1 MEMKKLLSIVNDG
14 STQKQLDEFDINLR
28 QPYGPEFNK
37 GFGADISGS
46 PEVQEIIKKM
56 QPADWVETNKFVKE
70 FPNKEAYAK
79 VSSGDYLSVW
89 MGRRHQDMYNFV
101 QRYNRDNNNLSIAQW
116 LEKAKNK
123 ISSAVTGKPEQP
135 VSYRAA
141 RYDKEAGADTHKDE
155 KAFPT
160 NEMSISQYMKAV
172 NNEVLQ
178 TIKEEQ
184 AQKKVEVKRVVD
196 KVLSKMNEGKTQ
208 KQEAPKPRNFVA
220 KNQQTSGA
228 GAHKDKKKAAKQGDV
243 KHKGKE
249 MELAEM
255 HRRDAYQRDYD
266 SSVSGFGRRNR
277 EDDWDEGNTEPPNNF
292 AITINGKKWKVFQGN
307 GYYADDQREMAQYRK
322 LQDMCRRKTE
332 QTGKKWEVYRTGE
345 SPTNENTQLN
355 EKAVSK
361 AQQRFMGMVHA
372 AQKGD
377 KAASPEVAKVAKGMG
392 KKDAKD
398 FAATKHKGLPEK
410 KKKDVKE
417 GLKDPKDNPCWKGYK
432 PVGTKKKAGKT
443 VPNCVPK
450 ESIEVGSP
458 VKVYSNVLK
467 KTVFGKVVELKENR
481 AYVQYNNTKI
491 VMGHPLNEV
500 AAAAAAPVAAAAGK
514 SFLKRALPGVGLA
527 FSGYDAWDRF
537 KKGDYTGAALSAGA
551 GLTSLVPVVGTAA
564 SMGLTGAQLARDYK
578 MKTGAFAPGE
588 EEQPAQAA
596 AATAPK
602 ATAPGQAATPATSK
616 DKNLS
621 KGKAVATGAQA
632 GAATP
637 PKISDPVGL
646 QKALMAA
653 GANLGPTG
661 ADGKIGKFTSAAMAD
676 PKYASIVKQFS
687 QPSQAA
693 TPAPSQGSRTAAAV
707 RTVAPAAASVAG
719 QMLK

>member
-1 MEMKKLLSIVNDG
+1 MEMKKLLSIVNNDG
-14 STQKQLDEFDINLR
+14 VQKQVIN
-28 QPYGPEFNK
+28 E
-37 GFGADISGS
+37 S
-46 PEVQEIIKKM
+46 VV
-56 QPADWVETNKFVKE
+56 QPATK
-70 FPNKEAYAK
+70 KEA
-79 VSSGDYLSVW
+79 SVD
-89 MGRRHQDMYNFV
+89 R
-101 QRYNRDNNNLSIAQW
+101 
-116 LEKAKNK
+116 
-123 ISSAVTGKPEQP
+123 
-135 VSYRAA
+135 
-141 RYDKEAGADTHKDE
+141 
-155 KAFPT
+155 
-160 NEMSISQYMKAV
+160 YMKAV
-172 NNEVLQ
+172 NNEILH

-184 AQKKVEVKRVVD
+184 AQKKLEVKRIVD
-196 KVLSKMNEGKTQ
+196 KVLSKMNESKTQ
-208 KQEAPKPRNFVA
+208 KDAPKPRNFVA

-249 MELAEM
+249 MDLAEM

-307 GYYADDQREMAQYRK
+307 GYYADDQKEMAQYRR

-372 AQKGD
+372 AQKGK

-410 KKKDVKE
+410 KNKSVTEYGDTAKGQKMLTKVQKRAVDRVTSKKADTDPKYAKKNQDTADRAWERMSDKDVAE

-432 PVGTKKKAGKT
+432 PVGTKKKNGKT

-467 KTVFGKVVELKENR
+467 KTVFGKVVNLKENR

-500 AAAAAAPVAAAAGK
+500 AATAAAPVAAAAGK

-551 GLTSLVPVVGTAA
+551 GLTGLVPVVGTAA

-588 EEQPAQAA
+588 EQPAQTAA
-596 AATAPK
+596 PAAGSAPK
-602 ATAPGQAATPATSK
+602 ATAPGQAATPATSKDQPKPGTTAQADTAK

-637 PKISDPVGL
+637 SKVSDPVGL

-687 QPSQAA
+687 QPAQAA